1 MTGIAL
7 RTLRFHKAG
16 FLASF
21 AALFL
26 GALIVVG
33 CGGLLETGIRSA
45 APPQRLA
52 AAPIVVTGDQR
63 YHGTVQELIFPE
75 RARLDAALTAKIGAV
90 PGVAAAVPDVSFP
103 AAVASHGTVAGHNW
117 ASARLAPHRLARG
130 SAPSGPGQIVLG
142 EELAERV
149 GTRLGG
155 QVELLV
161 HGAAERFQLVGL
173 AAGTGDVFV
182 ADTDAGRLT
191 GHPGR
196 IDSVGVLLAPG
207 ADLGQVAR
215 AVESALGGA
224 AGSGTAVLTGDDRG
238 RAEDPTLVE
247 GTDDLIPLAAAFGS
261 LAALAMVFVVAGT
274 VGLSIRQRQ
283 RQTALLRAV
292 GATPGQLRRMI
303 LAETMILAVAAT
315 VPACLLA
322 PWFGRRLLE
331 VFVHGGVVSDLV
343 AFRSGAVPLIA
354 GAGPSA

>member
-1 MTGIAL
+1 MA
-7 RTLRFHKAG
+7 
-16 FLASF
+16 
-21 AALFL
+21 
-26 GALIVVG
+26 
-33 CGGLLETGIRSA
+33 
-45 APPQRLA
+45 
-52 AAPIVVTGDQR
+52 
-63 YHGTVQELIFPE
+63 
-75 RARLDAALTAKIGAV
+75 
-90 PGVAAAVPDVSFP
+90 
-103 AAVASHGTVAGHNW
+103 
-117 ASARLAPHRLARG
+117 
-130 SAPSGPGQIVLG
+130 
-142 EELAERV
+142 
-149 GTRLGG
+149 
-155 QVELLV
+155 
-161 HGAAERFQLVGL
+161 
-173 AAGTGDVFV
+173 
-182 ADTDAGRLT
+182 
-191 GHPGR
+191 

-207 ADLGQVAR
+207 TEIGQVAR
-215 AVESALGGA
+215 AVEAALGGA
-224 AGSGTAVLTGDDRG
+224 AGSGAAVLTGDDRG

-322 PWFGRRLLE
+322 PWFGRRLLD